1 VRERHHLKFIFNSK
15 ELKKINKNYKRVG
28 MNTLIKSVDFGN
40 EKMYIELNSNKIL
53 TIPYSY
59 TKKLKKASIR
69 ELQEY
74 RLIANGIGI
83 HFIKLDEDI
92 SLQGIFKDYGDEIK
106 LFTPEKKAS

>member
-1 VRERHHLKFIFNSK
+1 
-15 ELKKINKNYKRVG
+15 
-28 MNTLIKSVDFGN
+28 MNTLIKSVGFGN

-59 TKKLKKASIR
+59 TKKLKKASIG